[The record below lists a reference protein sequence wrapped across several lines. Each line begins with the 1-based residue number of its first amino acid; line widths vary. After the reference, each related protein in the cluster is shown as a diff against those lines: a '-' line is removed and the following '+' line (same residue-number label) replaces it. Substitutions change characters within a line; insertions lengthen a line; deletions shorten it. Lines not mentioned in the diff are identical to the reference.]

1 MAYQAA
7 KRMTLAGVKVKP
19 GDRLDEELL
28 AGFPFGRI
36 DSLRRVGHIIE
47 VPDQVPEPEP
57 KRKSKPKPKPEVE
70 TVLEEEAPSIDPVEE
85 SIEVSSSPET
95 ST

>member
-7 KRMTLAGVKVKP
+7 KRMTLAGVKVQP
-19 GDRLDEELL
+19 GDRIDEELL
-28 AGFPFGRI
+28 ATFPIGRI

-47 VPDQVPEPEP
+47 VPDQAPAKP
-57 KRKSKPKPKPEVE
+57 KRKRKLKGEPVVE

-85 SIEVSSSPET
+85 SIEVSSPPEA